1 MSFNGNA
8 KLYYVKDVRRL
19 LDDILLVEG
28 GERSPDVLGTLQVNR
43 DVVVRRLKDIQEEAD
58 DLVARATRSLERSSK

>member
-43 DVVVRRLKDIQEEAD
+43 DVVVRRLKDMQEEAD
-58 DLVARATRSLERSSK
+58 ALVARATKCLGGG